1 LIKNISKLKRDVS
14 TDPLGTVCRFLG
26 ICGAHL
32 GNHCL
37 RILTIVGM
45 GEE

>member
-1 LIKNISKLKRDVS
+1 LIKKISKLQRDVS
-14 TDPLGTVCRFLG
+14 TDPLGTVCRSLG

-37 RILTIVGM
+37 RILIIVGR